1 MHVRAR
7 RLWRGSSRC
16 LSTYSRTVMERDPV
30 ERQLQ
35 AYNRRDLDDFLAC
48 YSADACIRD
57 GRGGTLLSGHAEM
70 RARYGVVF
78 ERHPELHA
86 SVQGRLR
93 AGEWTVD
100 EEQVVLE
107 GVPLHLLVA
116 YHVEAGLIR
125 DVVML
130 RTDNI

>member
-1 MHVRAR
+1 
-7 RLWRGSSRC
+7 
-16 LSTYSRTVMERDPV
+16 MEHDPV
-30 ERQLQ
+30 ERQLR
-35 AYNRRDLDDFLAC
+35 AYNRRDLDEFLAC
-48 YSADACIRD
+48 YAADACIRD

-70 RARYGVVF
+70 RARYGSVF

-86 SVQGRLR
+86 SVNGRLQ

-100 EEQVVLE
+100 EEQVVLD

-116 YHVEAGLIR
+116 YRVEAGLIR

-130 RTDNI
+130 RADSI